1 MFLETET
8 VDVVLTDLYMPVLNG
23 IEFIRMLRE
32 QNQVCEVIILT
43 GHERFELARE
53 AIALGVKQY
62 LLKPVTGQTLL
73 TELHKPGN
81 SRADEVKGLGRYCEE
96 KAS

>member
-1 MFLETET
+1 M
-8 VDVVLTDLYMPVLNG
+8 
-23 IEFIRMLRE
+23 
-32 QNQVCEVIILT
+32 CEVIILT

-73 TELHKPGN
+73 TELHKV
-81 SRADEVKGLGRYCEE
+81 SREIQERMRLKDWVDIAKKKLHDYLPVIGMIFC
-96 KAS
+96 

>member
-1 MFLETET
+1 M
-8 VDVVLTDLYMPVLNG
+8 
-23 IEFIRMLRE
+23 
-32 QNQVCEVIILT
+32 CEVIILT

-62 LLKPVTGQTLL
+62 LLKPVTGQTAFNR
-73 TELHKPGN
+73 TAQSQPGN